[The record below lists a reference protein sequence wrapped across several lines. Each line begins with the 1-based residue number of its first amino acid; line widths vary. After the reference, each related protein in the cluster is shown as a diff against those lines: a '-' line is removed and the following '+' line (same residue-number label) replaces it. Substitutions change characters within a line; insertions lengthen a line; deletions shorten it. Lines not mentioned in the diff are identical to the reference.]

1 MQRVDIAALAAA
13 SPMRGREPDRFQ
25 YELMIEDQD
34 GRREVA
40 VSEDRVPEELQ
51 PLLDRV
57 RSQGSG

>member
-1 MQRVDIAALAAA
+1 MQRADVTALAAA

-25 YELMIEDQD
+25 YELMIEDDD

-57 RSQGSG
+57 RAQGSG

>member
-1 MQRVDIAALAAA
+1 VQRVDVAALAAA

-25 YELMIEDQD
+25 YELMIEDDD

-40 VSEDRVPEELQ
+40 VGEDRVPEELR

>member
-1 MQRVDIAALAAA
+1 VQRVDVTALAAA
-13 SPMRGREPDRFQ
+13 SPIRGREPDRFQ
-25 YELMIEDQD
+25 YELTIEDDD

-57 RSQGSG
+57 RAQGSG